1 MIARKLNLNLSAIA
15 IKNAPGNEAFPT
27 HLVGR
32 GKICDLD
39 ITRSIVRTKITT
51 ARAMQQEA
59 SESKMSGQLSKP
71 PTE

>member
-39 ITRSIVRTKITT
+39 ITRSIFRTKITT
-51 ARAMQQEA
+51 ARADATGGSRVHDEWTVV
-59 SESKMSGQLSKP
+59 K
-71 PTE
+71 TTN